1 MVNGPKVCVVMFT
14 TSVNHIPCMCRS
26 PSGLVII
33 IIIIIIIVV
42 IPSNLVWASL
52 AVIDDGVDFV
62 REFKS
67 HRRECVRIYSL
78 K

>member
-26 PSGLVII
+26 PSGL
-33 IIIIIIIVV
+33 IIIIIIVV